1 MASLPPFI
9 LNGWRLQYGEE
20 RQAKAA
26 QQLKDFTTSSLAQAM
41 MEFQLKMHFSTPE
54 PSTSA
59 PSLAYLV
66 VGTILDTL
74 AVSDNLEDEVQ
85 TIAKYLNS
93 TTLRQ
98 LLDDPRTPYQLLRKF
113 LSLPKTLAAKDRRI
127 VDVDEAVLRNER
139 YIRSRDSNQDGRYLV
154 SLEDLSEML
163 SGGLPQDDRPV
174 SFKRKDP
181 PKGGLEFFDEA
192 RQRDLSIQPSSS
204 SFCKVFE
211 RITRGALRGLDW
223 SNVFVAGGMALTT
236 LLHTDPSK
244 DDSRAVRDPDID
256 IYIYGL
262 DPEGANR
269 KVEEIHDIWVR
280 SLPVTA
286 QRLVVKSTKTIN
298 LISSYPHRRLQIV
311 LKLLAAPT
319 DVLLNFDL
327 DACAIGFDGFRVLML
342 PRCARAIETGYSV
355 FTMDL
360 VWGHHLSERRASQ
373 EVRIFKYANRGFGLR
388 ILPSY
393 IQSLEM
399 GDLEAAVFKKFQLP
413 ASAENHSNDANPKAW
428 TWSQRDRRPF
438 GNSEPGLKTLK
449 RIAYLGQD
457 FIRRFVFGAT
467 PLTIS
472 QEEYERQSDL
482 GDPSKRGFEHIID
495 QVKQDEW
502 QKLFDQS
509 VRHQRE
515 LEAHN
520 ERKRAL
526 GEDLEKYDIL
536 FATLDTAGLHRGLP
550 DGRNGLGN
558 FEIFMRHCEVW
569 RLHALGQARLIGP
582 GNRISLVYDP
592 RTYDDFPDYSWDE
605 EFNIDTLEAEIER
618 NNNRLWGKVRTAICY
633 KLGIPFT
640 PSGCESIYLHAL

>member
-9 LNGWRLQYGEE
+9 LNGWRLQSGEE
-20 RQAKAA
+20 RRAKAA
-26 QQLKDFTTSSLAQAM
+26 QQLKDFTTSSLAEAM
-41 MEFQLKMHFSTPE
+41 MKFQLDRHFNTPE
-54 PSTSA
+54 RSTSA
-59 PSLAYLV
+59 PSLAYLA

-74 AVSDNLEDEVQ
+74 AISDDLEDEMKTV
-85 TIAKYLNS
+85 AKYLNS
-93 TTLRQ
+93 TILRQ

-113 LSLPKTLAAKDRRI
+113 LTLPETLAAKDRRS

-139 YIRSRDSNQDGRYLV
+139 YVRSRDSNQDGRYLV
-154 SLEDLSEML
+154 SLEDLLEVL
-163 SGGLPQDDRPV
+163 SGVPQDDRSV

-181 PKGGLEFFDEA
+181 PKGGLEFLDAVRKRE
-192 RQRDLSIQPSSS
+192 LSIQPSSS

-211 RITRGALRGLDW
+211 RITRGVLRGLDW

-244 DDSRAVRDPDID
+244 DDDRAVRDPDID

-262 DPEGANR
+262 GPEDANR

-280 SLPVTA
+280 NLPATA

-298 LISSYPHRRLQIV
+298 LLSNYPHRRLQIV
-311 LKLLAAPT
+311 LKLQAAPT

-327 DACAIGFDGFRVLML
+327 DVCAIGFDGSRVLML

-373 EVRIFKYANRGFGLR
+373 EVRIFKYADRGFGLR

-393 IQSLEM
+393 VQSLEV
-399 GDLEAAVFKKFQLP
+399 GDLEAAVFKNFQSP
-413 ASAENHSNDANPKAW
+413 ASAENHIDDADPKAW
-428 TWSQRDRRPF
+428 TWSQRDRKPF

-472 QEEYERQSDL
+472 QEEYKRQIDL
-482 GDPSKRGFEHIID
+482 RDPSKRGTEHVVD
-495 QVKQDEW
+495 QVRQDEW

-509 VRHQRE
+509 ARYQRE

-526 GEDLEKYDIL
+526 GEDLEKYDICL
-536 FATLDTAGLHRGLP
+536 ATLDTSGIHRGLP
-550 DGRNGLGN
+550 DGRRGLGN

-582 GNRISLVYDP
+582 ANTTSLAYDP
-592 RTYDDFPDYSWDE
+592 RTYNDFPDYPWDE
-605 EFNIDTLEAEIER
+605 HFSIDALETEIER
-618 NNNRLWGKVRTAICY
+618 DNNKLWSNVKKAICY
-633 KLGIPFT
+633 KLGIHFT
-640 PSGCESIYLHAL
+640 SVGCESLFLHAL